1 MYNIPCKKCSGKG
14 AIPYFRLVNGGECFD
29 CNGSGVQEV
38 SKEEYSTHLE
48 NEKFRKQV
56 EKKGAFVVYNK
67 TADEF
72 EYFYTENDVIKKYGS
87 FYSFGR
93 RYAGYSAYFFD
104 DHPDLVLKDYYGNDS
119 FMHDF
124 RRQKIIDEQKK
135 QKEWIEILNGWLTM
149 AIENKKHADEI
160 QELKIMIK
168 EAEHKL
174 QMISY
179 KQLKKPITQQTN

>member
-14 AIPYFRLVNGGECFD
+14 VISYYRHVSGGECFT
-29 CNGSGVQEV
+29 CNGSGIQEV
-38 SKEEYSTHLE
+38 TKEEYSTHLE

-72 EYFYTENDVIKKYGS
+72 EYFNAEKDVIKKYGS

-93 RYAGYSAYFFD
+93 KYAGYSAYFFD
-104 DHPDLVLKDYYGNDS
+104 NHPDLVLKDYYGNDS

-124 RRQKIIDEQKK
+124 RRQKIIDKQKK
-135 QKEWIEILNGWLTM
+135 QKEWIEILNGWLKT
-149 AIENKKHADEI
+149 ATENKKHAEKI
-160 QELKIMIK
+160 QKIKDLIK
-168 EAEHKL
+168 EAEKEF
-174 QMISY
+174 QVIGG
-179 KQLKKPITQQTN
+179 KKVK